1 MKKNN
6 IIMNKK
12 FFPALGIVIV
22 SIILLLISEFTE
34 YTFITNYAFLII
46 IAAMYL
52 GMELEKLNY
61 KSKGENE

>member
-1 MKKNN
+1 
-6 IIMNKK
+6 MNKK